1 MKRLFIVL
9 IKYIPIIQMV
19 GMLFNNILYCFSDIY
34 IISYLL
40 DFIIGNSI
48 TTTFLLYVC
57 SYVFGFCKWHR
68 FIITANIINL
78 LIANLDAYYR
88 IPISDIQLLIVY
100 HFVAAL
106 FICISTYIHIK
117 NNLAGTALGLGIGGL
132 AVSLL
137 NNGCNPLGIFGRNCG
152 TNAGEVAIVANEQY
166 LERKQCADFVELVNG
181 MWQKA
186 YDAQKA
192 RQDDRNILNT
202 ELFNIYSAMRN
213 GFDAINA
220 KHNEDAFNLYK
231 YSRDS
236 KDELSSEIGKL
247 RTELAVLK
255 ATRPYQ
261 DALIQCDIRRVA
273 EHADFNLWRRT
284 CRMIS
289 GEVVLPNTSVIEG
302 YASYNPCH
310 MQSTTP
316 TPAA

>member
-117 NNLAGTALGLGIGGL
+117 NN
-132 AVSLL
+132 
-137 NNGCNPLGIFGRNCG
+137 RD
-152 TNAGEVAIVANEQY
+152 
-166 LERKQCADFVELVNG
+166 ERKVKSTMYHTADNGKICKGEIYNYDCAKNVFDKYV
-181 MWQKA
+181 
-186 YDAQKA
+186 
-192 RQDDRNILNT
+192 RNINSSIT
-202 ELFNIYSAMRN
+202 VWDVYV
-213 GFDAINA
+213 AINA
-220 KHNEDAFNLYK
+220 QYHDYIRLYSEWFRNINKNELDNKIIESAITFYF
-231 YSRDS
+231 
-236 KDELSSEIGKL
+236 KDE
-247 RTELAVLK
+247 
-255 ATRPYQ
+255 
-261 DALIQCDIRRVA
+261 D
-273 EHADFNLWRRT
+273 
-284 CRMIS
+284 S
-289 GEVVLPNTSVIEG
+289 G
-302 YASYNPCH
+302 
-310 MQSTTP
+310 STKTWNYFK
-316 TPAA
+316 TVN